1 MKIKKEYMFCFTISV
16 IVFLFF
22 AHTLI
27 YPWRHFDEQIIYNE
41 TILPVPR
48 SLFELFEYIRLFG
61 LNSYFEA
68 SNPFYSSISNLRSDP
83 FNFFIMLVVFLLF
96 QKSTILYHLL
106 SLIFHILSTC
116 LLFLILNRIYESYVS
131 YHSDTL
137 KYSLISLLTLLW
149 AFNPLNIESVLFTT
163 NWSALFTYFLSLLA
177 FYLTIKQGSLN
188 QLLKQ
193 SIIFFI
199 FLIALFT
206 CEHII
211 MLPIILF
218 CYLFGLSTYRDKST
232 SIYTVAKQTTKTLI
246 PYILALIPFIIYFI
260 LRQTKSNLIPGNIGN
275 INLLFERV
283 FWLSPQIFTHQ
294 LKLIFFPLH
303 LSIDQSS
310 LVTLSKS
317 LFSPYALFCISL
329 MLSLMSYSI
338 LSTIN
343 LKKKW
348 AFYFFILFVPFLIS
362 LIPFLHII
370 SPLYNLVSE
379 RYFYFPLFFLTIGI
393 AHVLFS
399 ILANTSQKK
408 IITIISITVFITLSL
423 SVRAYARTL
432 DWRDS
437 VSLFKSALREAKT
450 DLIKGQRMQMLG
462 GVLYSEYKDH
472 ESKLAGEKFILGGL
486 DVLKNA
492 LIRLEDERIQ
502 YQDQIPAVI
511 KFYGLDPKT
520 MQAKIAYLIAFTK
533 IGLGRNPNEAFAIM
547 QPYMEDMS
555 VIDTQILDLYIGLL
569 FSLNKV
575 DEAEKLLL
583 YTSGKKLSPIIL
595 LPLAEIY
602 KNKYHDFTKTEA
614 LLKEAFKC
622 FPYESTI
629 LLSLKNLYLQAQNPY
644 EFAYYSYLHG
654 LRTHSK
660 ESLLEAL
667 KIYQSLYNQKMIDKI
682 SIELNTLNK

>member
-1 MKIKKEYMFCFTISV
+1 MKIKKEYIFCFIISIV
-16 IVFLFF
+16 VFLFF

-41 TILPVPR
+41 TILPVPK

-106 SLIFHILSTC
+106 SLTFHILSTC
-116 LLFLILNRIYESYVS
+116 LLFLILNRTYESYVS
-131 YHSDTL
+131 YHSNAI
-137 KYSLISLLTLLW
+137 KYSLISLLTLFW
-149 AFNPLNIESVLFTT
+149 AFNPLNVESVLFTT
-163 NWSALFTYFLSLLA
+163 NWSALFTYFLSLLT
-177 FYLTIKQGSLN
+177 FYLTIKKSSLN
-188 QLLKQ
+188 PPLKQ

-206 CEHII
+206 CEHIV
-211 MLPIILF
+211 MLPFILF
-218 CYLFGLSTYRDKST
+218 CYLFGTSIHTNKNT
-232 SIYTVAKQTTKTLI
+232 SIYTAAKQAAKALI
-246 PYILALIPFIIYFI
+246 PFILALIPFIVYFI
-260 LRQTKSNLIPGNIGN
+260 LRQTKSNLIPGNINN

-283 FWLSPQIFTHQ
+283 FWLSPQIFVHH
-294 LKLIFFPLH
+294 LKLILFPLH
-303 LSIDQSS
+303 LSIDQST

-317 LFSPYALFCISL
+317 LFSTYALFCILLMFSL
-329 MLSLMSYSI
+329 ALCSVFSI
-338 LSTIN
+338 VN
-343 LKKKW
+343 LKKQW
-348 AFYFFILFVPFLIS
+348 AFYFFVLFIPFFIS

-370 SPLYNLVSE
+370 SPIYNLVSE
-379 RYFYFPLFFLTIGI
+379 RYFYFPLLFLTLGI
-393 AHVLFS
+393 AHILFS
-399 ILANTSQKK
+399 ILANANQRKV
-408 IITIISITVFITLSL
+408 ITIISITVFITLSF

-432 DWRDS
+432 DWKDS
-437 VSLFKSALREAKT
+437 VSLFKSALKEAKT

-462 GVLYSEYKDH
+462 GVLFSEYKDH
-472 ESKLAGEKFILGGL
+472 ESKLTGEKFILGGL
-486 DVLKNA
+486 DILKNA
-492 LIRLEDERIQ
+492 LVKLEVEKRQ
-502 YQDQIPAVI
+502 YQDQIPGIV

-520 MQAKIAYLIAFTK
+520 MQAKVAYLIAFTK
-533 IGLGRNPNEAFAIM
+533 IGLDRNPNEAFAIM

-583 YTSGKKLSPIIL
+583 YTSEKKLSPIII

-602 KNKYHDFTKTEA
+602 KNKYHDFTKTET
-614 LLKEAFKC
+614 LLKESFKC

-629 LLSLKNLYLQAQNPY
+629 LLSLKNLYLQTQNPY

-667 KIYQSLYNQKMIDKI
+667 KVYQSLYNQKMINKI
-682 SIELNTLNK
+682 LIELNTLNK